1 MMCTACAEV
10 PFWQQRLRGRE
21 PILNAGNVSLPLIV
35 VGLFFIPAGVAI
47 FFSSNMLQEYQFD
60 YTQCKR
66 VNSNQ
71 TCASI
76 IERDPRQSCVC
87 LELIQLPEDFK
98 EVVHIYYGLTR
109 YYQNFRL
116 YVQSRDD
123 KQLLGEP
130 RRSRSQ
136 CEPVARD
143 ARTGY
148 VYYPCGAIANSL
160 FNDSLRLKYLAG
172 PSNFKD
178 MGLLFDD
185 ISWPTDRTRKFK
197 NPP

>member
-1 MMCTACAEV
+1 M
-10 PFWQQRLRGRE
+10 PGWQPVLV
-21 PILNAGNVSLPLIV
+21 AGNVSLPLIIA
-35 VGLFFIPAGVAI
+35 GLIFIPAGVAI
-47 FFSSNMLQEYQFD
+47 FYTSNMLQEYQFD

-71 TCASI
+71 TCASV

-87 LELIQLPEDFK
+87 LELIQLPQDFR
-98 EVVHIYYGLTR
+98 EAVHMYYGLTS

-130 RRSRSQ
+130 RRSRFQ
-136 CEPVARD
+136 CEPLAKD
-143 ARTGY
+143 GKTGY

-160 FNDSLRLKYLAG
+160 FNGKLPL
-172 PSNFKD
+172 
-178 MGLLFDD
+178 
-185 ISWPTDRTRKFK
+185 
-197 NPP
+197 